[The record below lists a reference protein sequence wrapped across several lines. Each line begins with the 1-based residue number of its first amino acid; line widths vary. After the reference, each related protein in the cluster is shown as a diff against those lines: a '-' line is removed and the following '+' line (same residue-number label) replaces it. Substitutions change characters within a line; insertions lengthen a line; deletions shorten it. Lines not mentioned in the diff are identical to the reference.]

1 MDDLAL
7 VDDFIFTSNII
18 PEYLCD
24 SLICSIKDRED
35 WSPHDW
41 TREDKGDNSV
51 PVYMDEPHPDDL
63 HGKRECSVL
72 SGEGLKDMPIFNKCL
87 KKSLDEYM
95 ETYMNQIR
103 REDYRNVQ
111 TIVSPKFNR
120 YEEGCQMQIHVD
132 HIKTL
137 FDGKYRGIPVLSIV
151 GLISDAFDGG
161 EFYCRGKEIPLNKG
175 DILIFPSCFLYPH
188 GVKRV
193 RSGVRYSLVSWA
205 F

>member
-1 MDDLAL
+1 MSNFELA
-7 VDDFIFTSNII
+7 DDFIFTSNII
-18 PEYLCD
+18 PKDVCD
-24 SLICSIKDRED
+24 SLISSIKDRED
-35 WSPHDW
+35 WSTHDW
-41 TREDKGDNSV
+41 TREDNGDNSV
-51 PVYMDEPHPDDL
+51 PVYTDEPHPNDL

-87 KKSLDEYM
+87 KKALDEYM
-95 ETYMNQIR
+95 EIHNSSKI
-103 REDYRNVQ
+103 NVQ

-120 YEEGCQMQIHVD
+120 YKEECQMQIHVD
-132 HIKTL
+132 HIKSL
-137 FDGKYRGIPVLSIV
+137 FDGKYRGIPVLSII
-151 GLISDAFDGG
+151 GLIGDMFNGG

-193 RSGVRYSLVSWA
+193 RSGTRYSLVSWA